1 MFKIKVLAH
10 SASGKSVLA
19 SVTKK
24 VGPFISEVAVGAIRT
39 EDGNVPAVGAELDLP
54 GIVSATTRQ
63 SVTEDGTIFNW
74 LVLS

>member
-1 MFKIKVLAH
+1 MFKIKVIAH

-24 VGPFISEVAVGAIRT
+24 IGPFISEVAVGAIRC
-39 EDGNVPAVGAELDLP
+39 EDDVPVVGAELELP
-54 GIVSATTRQ
+54 GVTSATTRQ
-63 SVTEDGTIFNW
+63 SVAEDGTIFNW